1 MVDALVSG
9 TSVRKDVEVQVLSR
23 APASTLT
30 TGAFVFKGPI
40 ISGLRN
46 RMLSLL

>member
-9 TSVRKDVEVQVLSR
+9 TSVRKDVEVQVLSS
-23 APASTLT
+23 APASTLSK
-30 TGAFVFKGPI
+30 GAFVFAEPI
-40 ISGLRN
+40 ISGLGY